1 MEDKISIIV
10 DEAKLAINSAQSQ
23 KELNDVKVVYLG
35 KSGKIS
41 LLMRNLKDVPN
52 DQKPAFG
59 KMVNDARVEVEGVF
73 EEKFKLL
80 YKKELQD
87 KLNSEKI
94 DITIDKDE
102 QKIGNL
108 HPLTLV
114 RRKVEDFFA
123 SMGFIIVDSPEIE
136 TDYYN
141 FEALNTPADHPA
153 RDMQDTFYVTDHILL
168 RSQTSAG
175 QIRTMEKIK
184 PPIKMITV
192 GRVFRSDDIDAT
204 HSPVFHQIEG
214 LVVDKNITMCDLKGI
229 LDAFARHFF
238 GNNTQTRFRPS
249 YFPFTEPSVEVDASC
264 PHCKGKGCRVCKGTG
279 WIEILGAGMV
289 NRNVLI
295 NCDINPDEFTGFAF
309 GVGLDR
315 ITTIMHGISDMRVE
329 FENDVRFLK
338 QFN

>member
-123 SMGFIIVDSPEIE
+123 SM
-136 TDYYN
+136 
-141 FEALNTPADHPA
+141 
-153 RDMQDTFYVTDHILL
+153 
-168 RSQTSAG
+168 
-175 QIRTMEKIK
+175 
-184 PPIKMITV
+184 
-192 GRVFRSDDIDAT
+192 
-204 HSPVFHQIEG
+204 
-214 LVVDKNITMCDLKGI
+214 
-229 LDAFARHFF
+229 
-238 GNNTQTRFRPS
+238 
-249 YFPFTEPSVEVDASC
+249 
-264 PHCKGKGCRVCKGTG
+264 
-279 WIEILGAGMV
+279 
-289 NRNVLI
+289 
-295 NCDINPDEFTGFAF
+295 
-309 GVGLDR
+309 
-315 ITTIMHGISDMRVE
+315 
-329 FENDVRFLK
+329 
-338 QFN
+338 